1 MADNASFIQ
10 LSESIQH
17 LSFLQELPDTPDD
30 EKEALRQHLSDLASR
45 QENKFDNIIA
55 LLKRCDHFIET
66 LEEEMNEIKAARDA
80 WKKNK
85 ENLVNIIKFAYQQ
98 NLIDKKITGTKY
110 QATIKSVRSRL
121 VDNFQ
126 EWDDDQIKEYG
137 LVKTTTITRIKDD
150 SVIEVKEEK
159 LPDKDRLRTD
169 IEENQNSVPA
179 VAQLVPGLSFT
190 YKRRTRLT
198 TN

>member
-1 MADNASFIQ
+1 MADNTSFMQ

-30 EKEALRQHLSDLASR
+30 EKEMLRQHLEDLVSR

-66 LEEEMNEIKAARDA
+66 LEQEMDEIKAARDA

-98 NLIDKKITGTKY
+98 NLIEKKITGTKY
-110 QATIKSVRSRL
+110 QATIKNTRSRL
-121 VDNFQ
+121 IDNFQ
-126 EWDDDQIKEYG
+126 EWDEDQIKEYG
-137 LVKTTTITRIKDD
+137 LIKRTTITRIKDD
-150 SVIEVKEEK
+150 SILEVKEEQ

-169 IEENQNSVPA
+169 IEDNSQTVPA
-179 VAQLVPGLSFT
+179 VSQLVPGLAFT

>member
-1 MADNASFIQ
+1 MADNTSFMQ

-30 EKEALRQHLSDLASR
+30 EKEMLRQHLEDLVSR

-66 LEEEMNEIKAARDA
+66 LEEEMDEIKAARDA

-98 NLIDKKITGTKY
+98 NLIEKKITGTKY
-110 QATIKSVRSRL
+110 QATIKNTRSRL
-121 VDNFQ
+121 IDNFQ
-126 EWDDDQIKEYG
+126 EWDEDQIKEYG
-137 LVKTTTITRIKDD
+137 LIKRTTITRIKDD
-150 SVIEVKEEK
+150 SILEVKEEQ

-169 IEENQNSVPA
+169 IEDNSQTVPA
-179 VAQLVPGLSFT
+179 VSQLVPGLAFT